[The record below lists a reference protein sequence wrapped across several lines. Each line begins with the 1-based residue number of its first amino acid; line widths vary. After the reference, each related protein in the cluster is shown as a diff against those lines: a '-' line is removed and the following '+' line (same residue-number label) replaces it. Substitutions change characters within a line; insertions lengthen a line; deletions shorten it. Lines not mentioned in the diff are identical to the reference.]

1 MLQYKIPISSYLA
14 YTILQYKISSVS
26 QHSTFQVYCIAIQFP
41 AIQCLAYL
49 LSHNT
54 LYCIV
59 IQPAFTSL
67 QYNLYCNTKT
77 LKLASP
83 SSPLSC
89 NTIETLQYNFFFF
102 SHNIVWAV
110 AQKRF
115 LHQIFFLFLFI
126 FHFHSF
132 QLLENSEKTSI
143 HIFFFSFSH
152 TQINL

>member
-41 AIQCLAYL
+41 AIQCLTYL

-67 QYNLYCNTKT
+67 QHNLYCNTKT

-89 NTIETLQYNFFFF
+89 NIIGTLQYNFFF

-110 AQKRF
+110 VQKRF
-115 LHQIFFLFLFI
+115 LHQNFFFLFI

-132 QLLENSEKTSI
+132 QLLENYEKTYI
-143 HIFFFSFSH
+143 HFFFSPFP
-152 TQINL
+152 TLK

>member
-83 SSPLSC
+83 SSPLSY
-89 NTIETLQYNFFFF
+89 NTIGTLQYKFFF
-102 SHNIVWAV
+102 SHNIVWVV

-115 LHQIFFLFLFI
+115 LHQIFF
-126 FHFHSF
+126 
-132 QLLENSEKTSI
+132 
-143 HIFFFSFSH
+143 FFSFFISTHSNYWKILKKHLYTFFFLSFPH

>member
-59 IQPAFTSL
+59 IQPAFTTL

-77 LKLASP
+77 LKLANP

-89 NTIETLQYNFFFF
+89 NTIGTLQYKIFFF

-110 AQKRF
+110 AQTVPASN
-115 LHQIFFLFLFI
+115 FFFLFI

>member
-41 AIQCLAYL
+41 TIQCLAYL

-89 NTIETLQYNFFFF
+89 NTIGTLQYKKKIF
-102 SHNIVWAV
+102 S
-110 AQKRF
+110 QYC
-115 LHQIFFLFLFI
+115 LG
-126 FHFHSF
+126 
-132 QLLENSEKTSI
+132 NSPKTVPAS
-143 HIFFFSFSH
+143 IFFFSFHFSFPLIPA
-152 TQINL
+152 TGKL